1 MKKLLAMI
9 LALVMALSL
18 VACGGTTE
26 KPADEPADKPAA
38 DDTAPAEDAAEETP
52 DEETPAE
59 PEAITL
65 KVWGPQEDQVDEN
78 SWLNQMLKKFEEAHP
93 EYVITW
99 DVGVCAEGDASA
111 MVTADPAAAADV
123 YMFANDQLGT
133 LINAG
138 ALSKLGGDYL
148 AQVQNDVS
156 ATYVNT
162 VTSTDGGVYGFP
174 VAPNTWF
181 MYYNK
186 SILSEEDVKSLEACL
201 EKGIVAFE
209 VKNSWYLPAFFFAAG
224 GTLFGETGA
233 DAASGVQFGGEIGY
247 NATKAVLD
255 LMANP
260 NFKVDGDGYGNAG
273 LKDGSVAAYFSG
285 SWDYDGLYAA
295 LGENLGA
302 VAAPTVMVN
311 GAPAQLK
318 AYAGSKAVGVNP
330 NASAPKAAMQLA
342 AFLASSE
349 GQLLRFQLRNI
360 TPAVTALAEDEAVA
374 ASIVATAESNTM
386 AYASVAQPTIAEM
399 NDVWT
404 PIATYGENIATGAI
418 TADNIQEMVDALA
431 GQLNGGV

>member
-1 MKKLLAMI
+1 MKKIIALL
-9 LALVMALSL
+9 LVLVMGLSL
-18 VACGGTTE
+18 VACGESGSTE
-26 KPADEPADKPAA
+26 T
-38 DDTAPAEDAAEETP
+38 TAPQAGGNDETQGAA
-52 DEETPAE
+52 A

-65 KVWGPQEDQVDEN
+65 KVWAPQEDQVNEN
-78 SWLNQMLKKFEEAHP
+78 SWLIQIEKQFEAAHP

-99 DVGVCAEGDASA
+99 DNGVCPEGDAA
-111 MVTADPAAAADV
+111 TMVTADPSAAADV

-133 LINAG
+133 LLQAG
-138 ALSKLGGDYL
+138 ALAKLGGSYL
-148 AQVQNDVS
+148 EQVQTDVS

-186 SILSEEDVKSLEACL
+186 ELVGDADLTSLESIL

-224 GTLFGETGA
+224 GSLFGETGT
-233 DAASGVQFGGEIGY
+233 DAAAGVQFGGEIGV
-247 NATKAVLD
+247 NATNAVLD
-255 LMANP
+255 LLANP

-273 LKDGSVAAYFSG
+273 LKDGTVAAYFSG

-302 VAAPTVMVN
+302 VAAPTVMIN

-330 NASAPKAAMQLA
+330 NAKNMKAAMQFA
-342 AFLASSE
+342 AFLASADS
-349 GQLLRFQLRNI
+349 QLLRFELRNI
-360 TPAVTALAEDEAVA
+360 TPAATAAAETEAVQ
-374 ASIVATAESNTM
+374 ASIVAVAESNTM

-399 NDVWT
+399 NPVWG
-404 PIATYGENIATGAI
+404 PIGTYGSNL
-418 TADNIQEMVDALA
+418 ADGTVTRDNVAEMVDLLD
-431 GQLNGGV
+431 GQLNDGGL